1 MGVEHYHCILS
12 ESLGE
17 EIPNRKSGMD
27 GVSQIVY
34 SSRKQAVR
42 ETQIASKTKA
52 SGTGRVCRMDSHIQA
67 VYSSS
72 DSSSSLSAFS
82 SHWRKGSAALR
93 TFLLVESST

>member
-1 MGVEHYHCILS
+1 
-12 ESLGE
+12 
-17 EIPNRKSGMD
+17 MD
-27 GVSQIVY
+27 GVSHVLY
-34 SSRKQAVR
+34 SSRKQGVK
-42 ETQIASKTKA
+42 EPQIASKTKA
-52 SGTGRVCRMDSHIQA
+52 SGIGRVCRTECQIEA

>member
-1 MGVEHYHCILS
+1 MSVVYARVYLKRPVGTRSEALLQILVGRS
-12 ESLGE
+12 GALSLHTYYLEFLGE

-52 SGTGRVCRMDSHIQA
+52 SGIGRVCRMDSHI
-67 VYSSS
+67 
-72 DSSSSLSAFS
+72 
-82 SHWRKGSAALR
+82 
-93 TFLLVESST
+93 